1 MPPQRPKVV
10 IVGAGFGGLEAAKA
24 LNGAPIELVLVD
36 KQNHHCFQPLLYQVA
51 TAALSPADIAW
62 PVRHILRS
70 QENATVFMAEVIGI
84 DGEARVVKT
93 RAGAFP
99 FDFLVIAT
107 GAMHS
112 YFGHENWAAVA

>member
-1 MPPQRPKVV
+1 M
-10 IVGAGFGGLEAAKA
+10 
-24 LNGAPIELVLVD
+24 N
-36 KQNHHCFQPLLYQVA
+36 
-51 TAALSPADIAW
+51 S
-62 PVRHILRS
+62 S
-70 QENATVFMAEVIGI
+70 QSIWSNRRAEVIGI

-112 YFGHENWAAVA
+112 YFGHENWAAVAPGAVESNLPKKNFSISVLVMSPHLVV